1 MRTAVIEAVVILA
14 AASVAFAGDQL
25 DDAYGRAEAAVCQAT
40 ADVQGLDP
48 RPWAPQY
55 EQFRLT
61 AAATLQSAEEYLT
74 TADTERAKARH
85 WLAEYQRFT
94 KLRDYRNASAAAFT
108 YQVAWQACLD
118 ASAEAERRALGS
130 SACVRS
136 AWLSIGQ

>member
-1 MRTAVIEAVVILA
+1 MRMAIVEAVVILV
-14 AASVAFAGDQL
+14 AASAAFAGDQL
-25 DDAYGRAEAAVCQAT
+25 DEAYSRAEAAVCQAT

-61 AAATLQSAEEYLT
+61 AEATLESAEEYLT
-74 TADTERAKARH
+74 TADTERAKAMH
-85 WLAEYQRFT
+85 WYSEYRRFT
-94 KLRDYRNASAAAFT
+94 RIRDYRNASAASLR
-108 YQVAWQACLD
+108 YQAAWQACLD
-118 ASAEAERRALGS
+118 ASAEAERRALGA

>member
-25 DDAYGRAEAAVCQAT
+25 DEAYSRAEAAVCQAT

-61 AAATLQSAEEYLT
+61 AAATLESAEEYLT

-85 WLAEYQRFT
+85 WFAEYQRFT
-94 KLRDYRNASAAAFT
+94 KLRDYQRSSAAAFK

-118 ASAEAERRALGS
+118 ASAEAERRALGA